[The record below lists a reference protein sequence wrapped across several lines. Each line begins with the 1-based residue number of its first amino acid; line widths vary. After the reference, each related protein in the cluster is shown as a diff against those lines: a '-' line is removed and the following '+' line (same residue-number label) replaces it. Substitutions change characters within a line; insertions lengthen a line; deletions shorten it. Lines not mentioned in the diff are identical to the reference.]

1 MAGGTLDRIALEL
14 AKVLEPLQSRLS
26 AGEIRD
32 LFIDLGL
39 EFPPELETQ
48 GSFIGALERTGTTI
62 GQLEPLGE
70 QLISAIEAEDVAQI
84 VSLST
89 QVLGVVGALLPAI
102 DTIATELHNLSG
114 SLPGMSPA
122 DVEAFA
128 ANLAV
133 HLLDFSI
140 AGYLHDYHP
149 TLLQF
154 LALLG
159 IVDVVHEP
167 GVPGD
172 GTKPPHVKRT
182 LQLEQ
187 IGDLLESPDKELK
200 KLYGWGETSF
210 DGRVLLER
218 VSDLFASL
226 SVPVSYDAAAT
237 PPSLSILLLRLFP
250 RADLTPPGLEAELAL
265 SLPVA
270 EEIAFPLI
278 SPEWQL
284 AVVLKAAL
292 EAGVGATIQPPAK
305 IEIVPPGGSVQGRA
319 SVGVNRLPKAPATA
333 ISLLAIP
340 GGSKLEARQIGASLV
355 TDLHWDS
362 TAKKASADFGLEGH
376 VKGGKLVLTME
387 EADGFLK
394 QLLEGFRVE
403 SEFDLGFGWTAGGG
417 VFFTG
422 SSTVEI
428 QLPAHISLGPV
439 DIDAITLSLGLKP
452 PDPLKGPELPIALS
466 ANLKAA
472 LGPLQAVVEGVG
484 LEAPLSFPADH
495 KGNLGPVQLG
505 FGFKAPK
512 GAGLSIDT
520 GVVVGG
526 GYLFFDPDRG
536 EYAGVLELAL
546 AEIVT
551 VKAIGLITT
560 RMPDGS
566 EGFSL
571 LIIITAEFGAGIQ
584 LGFGFT
590 LNAVGGI
597 LGVNRTMLFEPLMQ
611 GVRTGSVE
619 SIMFP
624 RDVVANAPKI
634 ISDLRAIF
642 PPNQGT
648 FLIGPMAK
656 LGWGEPTLV
665 SLSLGVII
673 VIPPGDVALLGVLKL
688 ALPTEEAD
696 ILRLQV
702 NFAGAL
708 EFSKQ
713 RLYFFASLYDSH
725 LLFITLQGEMGL
737 LFAYGKDA
745 DFVLSVGGFHP
756 RFNPPPLPFPTPQ
769 RIQLNV
775 INESYARIRCDAYFA
790 VTTNTVQFGAHSD
803 MFFGFS
809 ALSVE
814 GHAGLDALIQ
824 FSPFH
829 FIVEISTSFS
839 VKVFGAG
846 VWGLGIAL
854 TLEGPTP
861 WHAHGTASIEFLFLS
876 IDVNID
882 FTWGDA
888 RDTTLPP
895 IAVMPIL
902 SEELEKRSNW
912 KAELPSGSNLLVSLR
927 QLDKAE
933 DDLVLHPVG
942 SLQVSQRA
950 VPLDLPL
957 DKIGSQKPSDGNQFS
972 LEVTTTEL
980 AKTRNLTEPF
990 APAQFRDSDDAGKLS
1005 APAYSSFD
1013 SGIELAPK
1021 GKTADAGAALTR
1033 TVRYD
1038 LHIVDTK
1045 LHPPEQFRFLLY
1057 PGALFQHWL
1066 GGSSVALSALSQAQS
1081 KLTNPYPEGV
1091 SVGAETFAV
1100 VSAADMT
1107 LVDAEAATF
1116 TSKAAAGDYMASTV
1130 AADPSLAGTLQVLSS
1145 FEVAA

>member
-14 AKVLEPLQSRLS
+14 AKLLEPLESRLS
-26 AGEIRD
+26 SGEIRD
-32 LFIDLGL
+32 LFVELGL
-39 EFPPELETQ
+39 EFPPALETQ
-48 GSFIGALERTGTTI
+48 GSFVGALEQTGTAI
-62 GQLEPLGE
+62 GQLEPLVE
-70 QLISAIEAEDVAQI
+70 QLVSAIEAEDVARI
-84 VSLST
+84 VEVST
-89 QVLGVVGALLPAI
+89 QVIGVVAAVVPAI
-102 DTIATELHNLSG
+102 ETIATELENLSG
-114 SLPGMSPA
+114 SLPGMDPA
-122 DVEAFA
+122 KVEAFA
-128 ANLAV
+128 AELAV
-133 HLLDFSI
+133 RILDFSI
-140 AGYLHDYHP
+140 AGYLQDYHP
-149 TLLQF
+149 VLLQV

-159 IVDVVHEP
+159 IIEIVHEP
-167 GVPGD
+167 ASPTD
-172 GTKPPHVKRT
+172 PTTLPHTKRT
-182 LQLEQ
+182 LKLER
-187 IGDLLESPDKELK
+187 IGDLLGSPDGRLK
-200 KLYGWGETSF
+200 ALYGWGDPGF
-210 DGRVLLER
+210 DGRAFLER
-218 VSDLFASL
+218 LSELLASL
-226 SVPVSYDAAAT
+226 SVPVAYDAVAT
-237 PPSLSILLLRLFP
+237 PPTMRLLLLRLFP
-250 RADLTPPGLEAELAL
+250 RTDLSPPGLEAELAL
-265 SLPVA
+265 SLPVG
-270 EEIAFPLI
+270 EEFSFPLLV
-278 SPEWQL
+278 PEWRL
-284 AVVLKAAL
+284 AVALKAAL
-292 EAGVGATIQPPAK
+292 AADAGVTIQPPAQFNV
-305 IEIVPPGGSVQGRA
+305 VPPSGSVQGHA
-319 SVGVNRLPKAPATA
+319 SVGVQRLPKAPAPT
-333 ISLLAIP
+333 IELLSIP
-340 GGSKLEARQIGASLV
+340 GGSKLEAAQIGAGLV
-355 TDLHWDS
+355 VDLQWDS
-362 TAKKASADFGLEGH
+362 TANKANADFGLEGH
-376 VKGGKLVLTME
+376 VKGGKLVITME

-394 QLLEGFRVE
+394 QLLEGFKVE
-403 SEFDLGFGWTAGGG
+403 SEFDVGFGWTAGGG

-439 DIDAITLSLGLKP
+439 DIDAITLSLGLK
-452 PDPLKGPELPIALS
+452 GQELPVALS

-472 LGPLQAVVEGVG
+472 LGPLQAVVEEIG
-484 LEAPLSFPADH
+484 LEADLSFPSDH
-495 KGNLGPVQLG
+495 KGNLGPLDLG
-505 FGFKAPK
+505 FRFKPPK

-560 RMPDGS
+560 RMPDGT

-590 LNAVGGI
+590 LNAVGGL

-611 GVRTGSVE
+611 GVRTGSVD

-624 RDVVANAPKI
+624 RDVVANAPRI

-673 VIPPGDVALLGVLKL
+673 VVPPGDVALLGVLEL

-725 LLFITLQGEMGL
+725 LLFITIQGEMGL
-737 LFAYGKDA
+737 LFAYGQDA
-745 DFVLSVGGFHP
+745 NFVLSVGGFHP

-790 VTTNTVQFGAHSD
+790 VTTNTAQFGSHAD

-814 GHAGLDALIQ
+814 GHTGLDALIQ

-846 VWGLGIAL
+846 VFGVGIDM

-861 WHAHGTASIEFLFLS
+861 WHAQGTASISILFFS
-876 IDVNID
+876 FDVNVE

-895 IAVMPIL
+895 VAVMPIL
-902 SEELEKRSNW
+902 DEELGKRSNW
-912 KAELPSGSNLLVSLR
+912 KAQLPSGSNLLVSLR
-927 QLDKAE
+927 HLDQAE
-933 DDLVLHPVG
+933 ADLVLHPVG

-950 VPLDLPL
+950 VPLDLHL
-957 DKIGSQKPSDGNQFS
+957 DKVGSQKPSDANQLS
-972 LEVTTTEL
+972 LEVTSTDL
-980 AKTRNLTEPF
+980 SKTRNLTEPF

-1005 APAYSSFD
+1005 APAYSPFD
-1013 SGIELAPK
+1013 SGIELAPA
-1021 GKTADAGAALTR
+1021 GKTADSGVALTR

-1045 LHPPEQFRFLLY
+1045 LHPPEKHRFWIY

-1081 KLTNPYPEGV
+1081 KLTKPYAEGV
-1091 SVGAETFAV
+1091 TVAQETFAV
-1100 VSAADMT
+1100 VSAADKT
-1107 LVDAEAATF
+1107 LVGAEAATF
-1116 TSKAAAGDYMASTV
+1116 TSHAAASDYLEATV
-1130 AADPSLAGTLQVLSS
+1130 ASDPTLAETLQVLPS

>member
-14 AKVLEPLQSRLS
+14 AKLLEPLQSRLS
-26 AGEIRD
+26 AGQIRD

-48 GSFIGALERTGTTI
+48 GSFVGALERTGTAI
-62 GQLEPLGE
+62 GQLEPLVE
-70 QLISAIEAEDVAQI
+70 QLVGAIEAEDVGQI
-84 VSLST
+84 VQLST
-89 QVLGVVGALLPAI
+89 QIVGIVANVLPAL
-102 DTIATELHNLSG
+102 DTIATELDNLSG

-140 AGYLHDYHP
+140 AGYLQDYHP
-149 TLLQF
+149 ILLQV

-159 IVDVVHEP
+159 IVEVIHEP

-172 GTKPPHVKRT
+172 ETKPPHVKRT
-182 LQLEQ
+182 LRLEQ
-187 IGDLLESPDKELK
+187 IGDLLSSPDAELK
-200 KLYGWGETSF
+200 KLYGWGEAGF
-210 DGRVLLER
+210 DGRAFLER
-218 VSDLFASL
+218 ASDLLASL

-237 PPSLSILLLRLFP
+237 PPTLSILLLHLFP
-250 RADLTPPGLEAELAL
+250 RTDLTPPGLEAELGL
-265 SLPVA
+265 SLPVG
-270 EEIAFPLI
+270 EEIGFPLI

-284 AVVLKAAL
+284 AVALKAELA
-292 EAGVGATIQPPAK
+292 ADVGVTIQPPAQ
-305 IEIVPPGGSVQGRA
+305 IEIVPPAGSVQGRA

-340 GGSKLEARQIGASLV
+340 GGSKLEAGEIGAGLV
-355 TDLHWDS
+355 ADLHWDS
-362 TAKKASADFGLEGH
+362 TANKASADFGLEGH

-403 SEFDLGFGWTAGGG
+403 SEFDVGFGWTAGGG

-439 DIDAITLSLGLKP
+439 DIDAITLSLGLK
-452 PDPLKGPELPIALS
+452 GQELPVALS

-472 LGPLQAVVEGVG
+472 LGPLQAVVEGIG
-484 LEAPLSFPADH
+484 LEAPLSFPPDH
-495 KGNLGPVQLG
+495 KGNLGPVDLG
-505 FGFKAPK
+505 FRFKPPK

-560 RMPDGS
+560 RMPDGT

-590 LNAVGGI
+590 LNAVGGL

-611 GVRTGSVE
+611 GVRTGSVD

-624 RDVVANAPKI
+624 RDVVANAPRI

-673 VIPPGDVALLGVLKL
+673 VIPPGDIALLGVLEL

-725 LLFITLQGEMGL
+725 FLFITLQGEMGL
-737 LFAYGKDA
+737 LFAYGQDA
-745 DFVLSVGGFHP
+745 NFVLSVGGFHP

-790 VTTNTVQFGAHSD
+790 VTTNTAQFGAHAD

-814 GHAGLDALIQ
+814 GHSGLDALIQ

-846 VWGLGIAL
+846 VWGLGIDL

-861 WHAHGTASIEFLFLS
+861 WHAHGTASISFLFLS
-876 IDVNID
+876 IDVNVD

-895 IAVMPIL
+895 VAVMPIL
-902 SEELEKRSNW
+902 GGELEKRSNW

-927 QLDKAE
+927 HLDQAE
-933 DDLVLHPVG
+933 ADLVLHPVG

-950 VPLDLPL
+950 VPLDLHL
-957 DKIGSQKPSDGNQFS
+957 DKVGSQKPSDANQFS
-972 LEVTTTEL
+972 LEVTSTGL
-980 AKTRNLTEPF
+980 SKTRNLTEPF

-1005 APAYSSFD
+1005 APAYSPFD

-1021 GKTADAGAALTR
+1021 GKTADSGAALTR
-1033 TVRYD
+1033 AVRYD

-1045 LHPPEQFRFLLY
+1045 LHPPLQRLFWVY

-1081 KLTNPYPEGV
+1081 KLTKPYAEGV

-1107 LVDAEAATF
+1107 LVDGGAATF
-1116 TSKAAAGDYMASTV
+1116 TSKAAASDYLAASV
-1130 AADPSLAGTLQVLSS
+1130 ASDPSLAGTMQVMSS

>member
-1 MAGGTLDRIALEL
+1 MSDGTLDRIALEL
-14 AKVLEPLQSRLS
+14 AKLLEPLQSRLS
-26 AGEIRD
+26 ASEVRD
-32 LFIDLGL
+32 LFLELGL

-48 GSFIGALERTGTTI
+48 GSFVGALERTGTAA
-62 GQLEPLGE
+62 GQLGPLVEG
-70 QLISAIEAEDVAQI
+70 LVSAIEAEDVGRIVEISVQI
-84 VSLST
+84 VGI
-89 QVLGVVGALLPAI
+89 VAALLPAI
-102 DTIATELHNLSG
+102 DTIATELDGLAA
-114 SLPGMSPA
+114 SLPGVSPA
-122 DVEAFA
+122 EVEAFA
-128 ANLAV
+128 ADLTV
-133 HLLDFSI
+133 RLLDFSV

-149 TLLQF
+149 ILLQL

-159 IVDVVHEP
+159 IVEIVQES

-172 GTKPPHVKRT
+172 ATKPPYVKRN
-182 LQLEQ
+182 LRLER
-187 IGDLLESPDKELK
+187 IGDLVGSPEAHFKS
-200 KLYGWGETSF
+200 LYGWGDPGF
-210 DGRVLLER
+210 DGRAILQRL
-218 VSDLFASL
+218 SDLLASL
-226 SVPVSYDAAAT
+226 SVPVAYDAAAT
-237 PPSLSILLLRLFP
+237 PPNMRILLLRLFP
-250 RADLTPPGLEAELAL
+250 RTDLVPPGLEAELAL
-265 SLPVA
+265 SLPAGDAAQIPIIV
-270 EEIAFPLI
+270 
-278 SPEWQL
+278 PEWL
-284 AVVLKAAL
+284 FSIAL
-292 EAGVGATIQPPAK
+292 ETELAADVGVTIQPPA
-305 IEIVPPGGSVQGRA
+305 EINLVPPEGSVQGRA
-319 SVGVNRLPKAPATA
+319 SIGVTRLPKAPATA
-333 ISLLAIP
+333 ISLLSIP
-340 GGSKLEARQIGASLV
+340 GGSRLEAGEIGAGLV
-355 TDLHWDS
+355 ADLHWDS
-362 TAKKASADFGLEGH
+362 SSNKATADFGLEGH

-394 QLLEGFRVE
+394 TLLEGFKVE
-403 SEFDLGFGWTAGGG
+403 SEFDVGFGWTAGGG

-428 QLPAHISLGPV
+428 QLPAHIALGPV
-439 DIDAITLSLGLKP
+439 DIEAITLSLGLR
-452 PDPLKGPELPIALS
+452 GSELPIALS
-466 ANLKAA
+466 ANLKAE
-472 LGPLQAVVEGVG
+472 LGPLQAVVEEIGI
-484 LEAPLSFPADH
+484 EADLSFPADR
-495 KGNLGPVQLG
+495 KGNLGPVELG
-505 FGFKAPK
+505 FGFKPPK

-536 EYAGVLELAL
+536 EYAGALELEL

-560 RMPDGS
+560 RMPDGTP
-566 EGFSL
+566 GFSL
-571 LIIITAEFGAGIQ
+571 LIILSAEFGAGIQ

-590 LNAVGGI
+590 LNAVGGL

-611 GVRTGSVE
+611 GVRSGSIE

-624 RDVVANAPKI
+624 RDIVANAPRI

-642 PPNQGT
+642 PPSQDT

-673 VIPPGDVALLGVLKL
+673 VVPPGDVALLGVLKL

-725 LLFITLQGEMGL
+725 LLFITIQGEMGL
-737 LFAYGKDA
+737 LFAYGDDA
-745 DFVLSVGGFHP
+745 NFVLSVGGFHP

-790 VTTNTVQFGAHSD
+790 VTTNTAQFGAHAD

-846 VWGLGIAL
+846 VWGLGIDL

-861 WHAHGTASIEFLFLS
+861 WHAHGTASISFLFLS
-876 IDVNID
+876 IDVNVD

-895 IAVMPIL
+895 VAVMPIL
-902 SEELEKRSNW
+902 GDELGKRSNW
-912 KAELPSGSNLLVSLR
+912 KAQLPSGSNLLVSLR
-927 QLDKAE
+927 QLDPAE
-933 DDLVLHPVG
+933 ADLVLHPVG

-950 VPLDLPL
+950 VPLDLHL
-957 DKIGSQKPSDGNQFS
+957 DKVGSQKPTDANQFS
-972 LEVTTTEL
+972 LTVTSAGL
-980 AKTRNLTEPF
+980 AKTRDLTEPF

-1005 APAYSSFD
+1005 APAYSPFD
-1013 SGIELAPK
+1013 SGIELAPAEK
-1021 GKTADAGAALTR
+1021 STDSGAGLTR

-1045 LHPPEQFRFLLY
+1045 LHPPELQRFLLY
-1057 PGALFQHWL
+1057 PGALFEHWL
-1066 GGSSVALSALSQAQS
+1066 GGSSVALSALSQAQE
-1081 KLTNPYPEGV
+1081 KLTKPFAEGV
-1091 SVGAETFAV
+1091 AVGPETFAV
-1100 VSAADMT
+1100 VSLADNT
-1107 LVDAEAATF
+1107 LVHAEAAAF
-1116 TSKAAAGDYMASTV
+1116 TSKAAASDYLSTAV
-1130 AADPSLAGTLQVLSS
+1130 AAEPALAGSLQVLAS